1 MLRLSA
7 IRLAG
12 FKSFVDRTEL
22 RLSSNLTSIVGPNGC
37 GKSNLIDAVRWVLG
51 ESSARQL
58 RGSSLEDVIFSGS
71 RTRKPVGRA
80 SIELVFDNSDN
91 TLVGQWGAYTEVAV
105 RRELS
110 RDGQSV
116 FYINGQKCRRKDVTE
131 LFLGTG
137 LGPRANYA
145 IIEQGT
151 ISRLVEAQPDDLR
164 GMLEEAAGVS
174 RYKEKRRETEIRIR
188 HTRENLERLNDLVSE
203 IDDRLAKLKRQVRA
217 AERYKEYRSEQ
228 RSLRAALYGLRWQEL
243 EQAQRVGE
251 DSIAQANDVAEN
263 TRKALTDA
271 MVAVQNTEQAQQ
283 SQLVAKQQADEAFYA
298 SQAELARIDQE
309 LAHQQQLR
317 SVRED
322 ELRQLRADAQRQQA
336 ALEQAREE
344 HKRADAALQEM
355 DAQLQQLT
363 RAEEGEDQRQS
374 AAAEALSTAQQA
386 LLEARR
392 AAEEPRANRARE
404 QARLEQL
411 TSQQQQ
417 LQRRLSQLEQELA
430 QLRANPPQGD
440 LQTLAAQVSQLKQKR
455 VELEQAQDRA
465 TVRLQTARE
474 QRQQAQQA
482 QQAAF
487 AARNQAQARRDVLQA
502 EQERS
507 LRAADRNVEQ
517 QLRDQGLSW
526 TQVLGE
532 VLQVPTGRETA
543 VEAVLR
549 EWLQAPLVDRLPQAQ
564 LPTAS
569 AIIAGDVQNLATVSE
584 ASLAYGVSAPAAVL
598 GMLDEVGFVSG
609 AEQVSAALEQFAACV
624 LPNGEMRWAGA
635 VRAAT
640 ADDESGGVLLRQK
653 ALQEAQAHW
662 EAAQTAAEAAESG
675 LRQVQEE
682 LGAAE
687 SDWSAKGQQLN
698 QVRTQLNQAQAQSDR
713 AQAEHERHGK
723 RLADGQAAF
732 EASQKDQQTLA
743 TEVEQ
748 RQAALRAAEAELAQR
763 EAAAQQADQG
773 WREAQQQAQ
782 GLQQQLQGLR
792 QKLNALRGQREE
804 WLRRRAAAESQ
815 VSSRTQSL
823 ENLQTA
829 MTRAEQTLRELPL
842 EQSRGHQREEAAK
855 VHAAKVAARSQA
867 QQALQQ
873 AQQQHQQ
880 AQKVLEEA
888 RGRSEAALQA
898 LQEAKLE
905 REGVRSRLEALRE
918 QMQEHGL
925 SPRTA
930 QEAVAEDH
938 NLRGVQQALEELENK
953 LTRLG
958 AVNLA
963 AVEEFDEESARADD
977 LRKQDADL
985 RAALEQLESAMAQID
1000 RETRA
1005 LFKKTYDTVNA
1016 KFQERFPRLFGGGEA
1031 GLELMGDD
1039 VLSAG
1044 VKVMAR
1050 PPGKRNASIALLS
1063 GGEKALTAVALV
1075 FALFELNPA
1084 PFCMLDEVDAPLDDA
1099 NVVRFCDVVREMS
1112 EHVQFIVVTH
1122 NKVTMEMADALH
1134 GVTMQEAGVS
1144 RLVGVDVSAAVAM
1157 TEEPA

>member
-1 MLRLSA
+1 MRLSA

-228 RSLRAALYGLRWQEL
+228 RSLRAALYGLRWREL
-243 EQAQRVGE
+243 EQAQRGGE
-251 DSIAQANDVAEN
+251 QSIAQANTAAED
-263 TRKALTDA
+263 TRHKLADA
-271 MVAVQNTEQAQQ
+271 MVAVQNTEQAQSRQ
-283 SQLVAKQQADEAFYA
+283 QERKQQADEAFYA

-322 ELRQLRADAQRQQA
+322 ELKQLRADAQRQQA

-344 HKRADAALQEM
+344 HKRADAALQDM
-355 DAQLQQLT
+355 DAQLQQL
-363 RAEEGEDQRQS
+363 RSAEEGEDQRQS
-374 AAAEALSTAQQA
+374 AAADALSAAQQA

-411 TSQQQQ
+411 RSQQQK
-417 LQRRLSQLEQELA
+417 LQRRVAQLEQELE
-430 QLRANPPQGD
+430 QLRENPPQGD
-440 LQTLAAQVSQLKQKR
+440 LQAFAAQVNSLKQQR

-465 TVRLQTARE
+465 TARLQAARE

-482 QQAAF
+482 QQEAL
-487 AARNQAQARRDVLQA
+487 AARNQAQAQRDVLQA

-517 QLRDQGLSW
+517 QLRDQGLNW

-532 VLQVPTGRETA
+532 VLQVPAGRETA

-569 AIIAGDVQNLATVSE
+569 AVIAASADSLPTAPEQ
-584 ASLAYGVSAPAAVL
+584 SLAHAVHAPAAVL
-598 GMLDEVGFVSG
+598 SMLRDVAFVADVS
-609 AEQVSAALEQFAACV
+609 QVSEALGQFAACA

-640 ADDESGGVLLRQK
+640 AEDESGGVLLRQK
-653 ALQEAQAHW
+653 ALQEAQTRWKKTQAAAE
-662 EAAQTAAEAAESG
+662 EAESHLGRAQQELSAAEAE
-675 LRQVQEE
+675 
-682 LGAAE
+682 
-687 SDWSAKGQQLN
+687 WSAKGQQLN
-698 QVRTQLNQAQAQSDR
+698 QVRSQLNQAQAQSDR

-723 RLADGQAAF
+723 RLADCQSAL
-732 EASQKDQQTLA
+732 EASQADQQTLA
-743 TEVEQ
+743 TELEQ
-748 RQAALRAAEAELAQR
+748 RQAALRAAEAELEQR
-763 EAAAQQADQG
+763 EVVAQQADQS
-773 WREAQQQAQ
+773 WRKAQEQAQ

-804 WLRRRAAAESQ
+804 WLRRRAGAESQ
-815 VSSRTQSL
+815 VGARTQSL

-829 MTRAEQTLRELPL
+829 MTRAEQALQELPL
-842 EQSRGHQREEAAK
+842 EQSRGGQREDAAK
-855 VHAAKVAARSQA
+855 LHAAKVEARSQA
-867 QQALQQ
+867 QQALHQC
-873 AQQQHQQ
+873 QQQHQQ
-880 AQKVLEEA
+880 AQTSLEQA
-888 RGRSEAALQA
+888 RAANEAALQA

-905 REGVRSRLEALRE
+905 REGLRSRLEALGE

-925 SPRTA
+925 NPRSA
-930 QEAVAEDH
+930 QEAVAEEH
-938 NLRGVQQALEELENK
+938 SLRGVQQALEDLDNK

-963 AVEEFDEESARADD
+963 AVEEFVEESARAED

-1112 EHVQFIVVTH
+1112 EQVQFIVVTH

>member
-1 MLRLSA
+1 MRLSA

-217 AERYKEYRSEQ
+217 AERYKEYRSQQ
-228 RSLRAALYGLRWQEL
+228 RGLRAALYGLRWREL
-243 EQAQRVGE
+243 EQAQQGG
-251 DSIAQANDVAEN
+251 DNTIAQANSAADA
-263 TRKALTDA
+263 TRQDLTDA
-271 MVAVQNTEQAQQ
+271 MVAVQNTEQAQTAKQ
-283 SQLVAKQQADEAFYA
+283 AAKQQADEAFYT

-322 ELRQLRADAQRQQA
+322 ELKQLRSDAQRQQS

-355 DAQLQQLT
+355 DAELQQLT
-363 RAEEGEDQRQS
+363 SAEEGEDQRQS
-374 AAAEALSTAQQA
+374 TAAEALSAAQQS

-411 TSQQQQ
+411 RSQQQQ
-417 LQRRLSQLEQELA
+417 LQRRLAQLEQELD
-430 QLRANPPQGD
+430 QLRQNPPQGN
-440 LQTLAAQVSQLKQKR
+440 LEALAA
-455 VELEQAQDRA
+455 ELSRLQQQRGDAEQAQDRA
-465 TVRLQTARE
+465 TARLQSARE
-474 QRQQAQQA
+474 QRQAAQQA
-482 QQAAF
+482 QQAAL
-487 AARNQAQARRDVLQA
+487 ASRNQAQARRDVLQA

-507 LRAADRNVEQ
+507 LRAADRNVEK
-517 QLRDQGLSW
+517 QLRDQGMSW

-532 VLQVPTGRETA
+532 VLQVPAGRETA

-549 EWLQAPLVDRLPQAQ
+549 EWLQAPLVERLPQAQ

-569 AIIAGDVQNLATVSE
+569 AVIT
-584 ASLAYGVSAPAAVL
+584 ASVETLPDAPEQCLAYGVHAPAAVL
-598 GMLDEVGFVSG
+598 AMLQDVAFVPDVNQV
-609 AEQVSAALEQFAACV
+609 AEALQRYRACA

-635 VRAAT
+635 VRAAST
-640 ADDESGGVLLRQK
+640 DDESGGVLLRQK
-653 ALQEAQAHW
+653 ALQEAQSRW
-662 EAAQTAAEAAESG
+662 EQAQASAESAEASLRQAQEELSAAES
-675 LRQVQEE
+675 
-682 LGAAE
+682 A
-687 SDWSAKGQQLN
+687 WSATGQQLN
-698 QVRTQLNQAQAQSDR
+698 QVRHQLNQAQAQIDR
-713 AQAEHERHGK
+713 AQAEHDRHGK
-723 RLADGQAAF
+723 RLEDCQAALQ
-732 EASQKDQQTLA
+732 ASQKDQQTLDV
-743 TEVEQ
+743 ELEQ
-748 RQAALRAAEAELAQR
+748 RQSALRAAEAELEQR
-763 EAAAQQADQG
+763 EVVAQQADQS

-782 GLQQQLQGLR
+782 GLQQQLQALR
-792 QKLNALRGQREE
+792 QKLNALRGQREQ

-815 VSSRTQSL
+815 VSARTQSL

-829 MTRAEQTLRELPL
+829 MTRAEQALQELPL
-842 EQSRGHQREEAAK
+842 EQSRGHQREEAAA
-855 VHAAKVAARSQA
+855 VHAAKVDARNQA

-880 AQKVLEEA
+880 AQKALEQA
-888 RGRSEAALQA
+888 RAANEAALQA

-905 REGVRSRLEALRE
+905 REGLRSRLEALRE

-930 QEAVAEDH
+930 QEAVDEDH
-938 NLRGVQQALEELENK
+938 SLRGVQQALEELENK

-963 AVEEFDEESARADD
+963 AVEEFAEESARAED